1 MGYQGDIAMT
11 GIDSHCVERCILG
24 VYTGGMVIKT
34 CGPQGLIKVF
44 ITIVR
49 VVSII
54 FFCKNLLFI
63 LWYLRLV
70 YINVNVFCNNT
81 F

>member
-1 MGYQGDIAMT
+1 M
-11 GIDSHCVERCILG
+11 
-24 VYTGGMVIKT
+24 GMVIKT
-34 CGPQGLIKVF
+34 CGPQGLIIRSSV
-44 ITIVR
+44 TIVR

>member
-1 MGYQGDIAMT
+1 M
-11 GIDSHCVERCILG
+11 
-24 VYTGGMVIKT
+24 GMVIKT